1 MSEITREAI
10 INATNYGV
18 NIYAHILRECFPYD
32 SPIMTIRCRDC
43 GICRNPFANGHP
55 TLHIFIEKSVPGDA
69 MSSEL
74 ARHTTTDHSIPDG
87 DAIFFAEHYYHIE
100 GEQLYELLNKEL
112 CLHLDEPLKS
122 NRPLIEWLTEEE
134 QSDTE
139 SPLPDNGIAT
149 LPIPQDDANMSGNVR
164 KVDCDRQVSR
174 FSFFKAPITNLSPYK
189 HITLVDAYNYITGRF
204 AKKRTEV
211 LRSLRSRRTSSGDN
225 FYAQKT
231 ARTYKA
237 TYFDY
242 CTFSGTF
249 FNRNDKALIK
259 HSGLLCL
266 DFDHI
271 GTPCAVSTNSEKSSK
286 NEKNDNGKLEEIR
299 SHLLQDKYFKTQL
312 LFRSPSGDGLK
323 WVIEIFPDFPD
334 PQSNHVEYFTA
345 IANYIRST
353 YGVEVDKS
361 GKNISRACFLP
372 NDPECYINPEYL

>member
-122 NRPLIEWLTEEE
+122 NLPLIEWLTEEE
-134 QSDTE
+134 QDNSD
-139 SPLPDNGIAT
+139 SPLPGNGIAT
-149 LPIPQDDANMSGNVR
+149 QPILQDGANISGNVH
-164 KVDCDRQVSR
+164 KVDSTCQPPR

-189 HITLVDAYNYITGRF
+189 HITLLDAYNYITGKF

-271 GTPCAVSTNSEKSSK
+271 DANATG
-286 NEKNDNGKLEEIR
+286 GIHLEELR
-299 SHLLQDKYFKTQL
+299 SRLLQDSCFNTQL

-345 IANYIRST
+345 VANYIRST

-372 NDPECYINPEYL
+372 YDPECYINPEYL